1 MTELDPTVAT
11 GTEGTNL
18 RAAVPASG
26 GAGEL
31 WKIVASMTATCAIGA
46 AILGGIYVA
55 TERYAEEARV
65 RGERR
70 AVAELLGLDEGARV
84 LEVRQFLS
92 PARDAVVYQV
102 PAEAGVS
109 GRELVFSLDGTL
121 VRDGALAGGA
131 AEEAATRELHSLGRL
146 FIATRAGAAAGFVA
160 EGESRGYKNRIRF
173 FVALGPEWKIA
184 GVRVVEHEEDPGLG
198 AEVATRW
205 FQGQYVGRDLS
216 AVSRLDVTRDPMP
229 EDWRGALRA
238 RAGSDAGDW
247 ALRFGPIEKREAE
260 KPIYAVTGATI
271 SSRALTDG
279 VRATILHFRHRW
291 ELIGPRLLEPS
302 KPEGAR

>member
-1 MTELDPTVAT
+1 MTEVDPNVAASAA
-11 GTEGTNL
+11 GTNPP
-18 RAAVPASG
+18 AASSVGG

-31 WKIVASMTATCAIGA
+31 WRIVVSMTATCAIGA

-70 AVAELLGLDEGARV
+70 AVAELLGLQEGAHV

-92 PARDAVVYQV
+92 PARDAVIYQV
-102 PAEAGVS
+102 PAEAGAP
-109 GRELVFSLDGTL
+109 GRELVFALDGTP
-121 VRDGALAGGA
+121 VRDAALSGSS
-131 AEEAATRELHSLGRL
+131 AEEAAARAYHSLGRL
-146 FIATRAGAAAGFVA
+146 FIATRDGAAAGFVA
-160 EGESRGYKNRIRF
+160 EGEARGYKNRIRF
-173 FVALGPEWKIA
+173 FVALAPEWKIA

-198 AEVATRW
+198 AEVATPW

-238 RAGSDAGDW
+238 RPGTAAGDW
-247 ALRFGPIEKREAE
+247 ASRFGTLEQRETE

-279 VRATILHFRHRW
+279 VRATILHFRRRW
-291 ELIGPRLLEPS
+291 ELIGPLLFGPP
-302 KPEGAR
+302 KPEEAR